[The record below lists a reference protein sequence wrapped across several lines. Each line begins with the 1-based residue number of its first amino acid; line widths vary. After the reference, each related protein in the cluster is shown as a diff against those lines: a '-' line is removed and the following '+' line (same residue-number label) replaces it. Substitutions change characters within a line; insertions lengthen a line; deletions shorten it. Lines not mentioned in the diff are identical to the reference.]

1 MEGMGWEFGR
11 TPVEVAHSGAGEKE
25 AIVVTPE
32 ARPEMASTT
41 GHPPAPEPWHRE
53 ILSIR
58 PPVAVAEGDMVPA
71 VLTIDVGEK
80 VHIALPL
87 GAFTRVN
94 DKPCFIYNV
103 DLTGLTAASLGIA
116 VGALGVLMAPR
127 IIRAI
132 GEAEARRKGS

>member
-1 MEGMGWEFGR
+1 MG
-11 TPVEVAHSGAGEKE
+11 
-25 AIVVTPE
+25 
-32 ARPEMASTT
+32 TT
-41 GHPPAPEPWHRE
+41 AGHPPAPEPWHRG
-53 ILSIR
+53 ILSMR

-80 VHIALPL
+80 VHLALPL
-87 GAFTRVN
+87 GAFTMVN

-103 DLTGLTAASLGIA
+103 DLTGLTAATLGIG

-132 GEAEARRKGS
+132 GQAAARRTSS

>member
-1 MEGMGWEFGR
+1 MASP
-11 TPVEVAHSGAGEKE
+11 TQLSS
-25 AIVVTPE
+25 TPE
-32 ARPEMASTT
+32 PR
-41 GHPPAPEPWHRE
+41 RRD
-53 ILSIR
+53 ILAFR

-71 VLTIDVGEK
+71 VLTIDVGETL
-80 VHIALPL
+80 HLALPL

-103 DLTGLTAASLGIA
+103 DLTGLTAASLGIG

-132 GEAEARRKGS
+132 GEAAARRKGS